1 MENVVT
7 AIFNVES
14 EAYQAFTQIRKQ
26 PFGEDYFVAE
36 ASLLKHEGDSIKI
49 VEAFDAAAVTGDDTA
64 AGMVVGS
71 LVGILGGPLGVL
83 LGAAAGGM
91 TGASFD
97 SIDAL
102 NSLSLLEATAGK
114 LYEGETAII
123 ALVQEEEPAFD
134 EAFKGFDATIIRH
147 FAVDVMDEVD
157 HAREVELEM
166 ANLAKQQLRAERK
179 AERKEKQEERKASVK
194 EYFSTLMD
202 QYYDNKAERQAE
214 RDARKAKVE
223 AKKDEAVAKH
233 DAKKAEFE
241 AKKEVLDEAIEDA
254 EAEFVAQSK
263 EYMGEE

>member
-14 EAYQAFTQIRKQ
+14 EAYQAFTQLRKQ

-36 ASLLKHEGDSIKI
+36 ASLIKHEGNGIKV

-64 AGMVVGS
+64 AGMVIGS

-97 SIDAL
+97 SIDAI

-114 LYEGETAII
+114 LYEGDTAII

-134 EAFKGFDATIIRH
+134 AAFKGFDVTIIRH

-166 ANLAKQQLRAERK
+166 ANIAKQQLRAERK
-179 AERKEKQEERKASVK
+179 AARKEKQEERKASVK

-202 QYYDNKAERQAE
+202 QFYDNKAERQAE
-214 RDARKAKVE
+214 RDAKKAKVE
-223 AKKDEAVAKH
+223 AKMDEMAAKH
-233 DAKKAEFE
+233 E
-241 AKKEVLDEAIEDA
+241 AKKEVFAEAMEDA
-254 EAEFVAQSK
+254 EAEFVAQNK